1 MIARGVIRVLK
12 AVEQGGAR
20 RDLLAGRVRR
30 ILLVET
36 TRFGDLMAVLAVLSR
51 FRAAF
56 PNASITL
63 LVHPDHISVLPAL
76 GVTGDVI
83 TFPWPADPI
92 GCGAAMVALH
102 ERNFDLACSMSPS
115 VKNAL
120 LTLLAPA
127 AMRAGYLSGES
138 SLTSFRN
145 ELLVESTGL
154 ATAPLIVPA
163 GTNLY
168 IRAARVADLL
178 GCPEASHPAVK
189 IPVSLEAEWPALA
202 ASIGLDTRRPFVVIH
217 PFAAWK
223 FREWPILLFRG
234 LVDLLN
240 KALPEVQ
247 VVLLG
252 TAGDILRASGG
263 ATPLPSGIIV
273 LGTRDWAGSASVI
286 SHAAAFVGT
295 DSGPLHLASA
305 LGRRVVG
312 LFGPAAPKFTASP
325 RPGRKD
331 LFSELPC
338 SPCDQ
343 RQCLLPDASCMSRI
357 SGRQV
362 FDVVAPFFAQTGA
375 LVANG

>member
-138 SLTSFRN
+138 SLTSFRK

-163 GTNLY
+163 GPTCTYGRQEWRIFSVVPRISPGSEDPGL
-168 IRAARVADLL
+168 ARSRMA
-178 GCPEASHPAVK
+178 
-189 IPVSLEAEWPALA
+189 
-202 ASIGLDTRRPFVVIH
+202 R
-217 PFAAWK
+217 
-223 FREWPILLFRG
+223 
-234 LVDLLN
+234 
-240 KALPEVQ
+240 
-247 VVLLG
+247 
-252 TAGDILRASGG
+252 SGG
-263 ATPLPSGIIV
+263 VDRS
-273 LGTRDWAGSASVI
+273 
-286 SHAAAFVGT
+286 
-295 DSGPLHLASA
+295 
-305 LGRRVVG
+305 
-312 LFGPAAPKFTASP
+312 
-325 RPGRKD
+325 
-331 LFSELPC
+331 
-338 SPCDQ
+338 
-343 RQCLLPDASCMSRI
+343 
-357 SGRQV
+357 
-362 FDVVAPFFAQTGA
+362 
-375 LVANG
+375 